1 MGKHKNGQ
9 LHPKLHFPNVLKK
22 GQRKEEY
29 AKDPIDGAMARIEAN
44 YHSGLI
50 DHGKYLTQL
59 NKLKT
64 MKNMRFAEK
73 YNNLLLDRDN
83 LNYYKLK
90 YAAQLSDSNY
100 RTAFNFYDNEKKTKE
115 GALYGIYRS
124 PVIDLNRNRIL

>member
-1 MGKHKNGQ
+1 
-9 LHPKLHFPNVLKK
+9 
-22 GQRKEEY
+22 
-29 AKDPIDGAMARIEAN
+29 
-44 YHSGLI
+44 
-50 DHGKYLTQL
+50 
-59 NKLKT
+59 
-64 MKNMRFAEK
+64 MRFAEK